1 MKIELSYF
9 LITDFHFSRLLKTP
23 NAVDLYQGAEIG
35 FFGNNFEIH
44 YYLGISTPIT
54 KEIGVF
60 TEIGSRG
67 VLGLY
72 YIF

>member
-9 LITDFHFSRLLKTP
+9 LITDFHFSRLLKIP

-35 FFGNNFEIH
+35 FFGNNFEIR

>member
-1 MKIELSYF
+1 VKIEISYF
-9 LITDFHFSRLLKTP
+9 LIIDFHFSRLLKIP
-23 NAVDLYQGAEIG
+23 NAIDLYQGAEIG
-35 FFGNNFEIH
+35 FFDNDFEIH
-44 YYLGISTPIT
+44 YYLEISIPIT